1 MCLWELKC
9 FFSSKVVEK
18 LCRYHGLW
26 KEGKTQQIQQEISST
41 PKTKLPQFVKQETGR
56 DGSDASD
63 GGSGSEVEEE
73 TNRDV
78 YCNGHHEV
86 MISGQGKQ
94 KCVSALY
101 NLSVKFI
108 VGFCVLLLLYFF

>member
-1 MCLWELKC
+1 M

-41 PKTKLPQFVKQETGR
+41 PKTKLPKFVKQETGR

-63 GGSGSEVEEE
+63 GSGSEVEEE

-86 MISGQGKQ
+86 MVYGQGKQ

-101 NLSVKFI
+101 NLSVKFS

>member
-1 MCLWELKC
+1 MI
-9 FFSSKVVEK
+9 FFSKVVEK

-41 PKTKLPQFVKQETGR
+41 PKTKLPQFVKQETVK
-56 DGSDASD
+56 DVSDASD
-63 GGSGSEVEEE
+63 GDSGSEIEEE

-86 MISGQGKQ
+86 MVSGQGKE
-94 KCVSALY
+94 KYVSVLY

>member
-1 MCLWELKC
+1 MFVGTQY
-9 FFSSKVVEK
+9 FFLSKVVEK

-26 KEGKTQQIQQEISST
+26 KEGKTQQIQQEISSA
-41 PKTKLPQFVKQETGR
+41 PKTKLPQFVKQETGK

-63 GGSGSEVEEE
+63 GDSGSEVEEE
-73 TNRDV
+73 TNTDV

-86 MISGQGKQ
+86 MVSGQGKQ
-94 KCVSALY
+94 KYVSALY

-108 VGFCVLLLLYFF
+108 VGFCVLLSLYFF